1 MLISD
6 LITNYLKYS
15 KATKRNGTYQYEC
28 TIAKYL
34 ISYLKYNKIKVL
46 SLAKL
51 QELIIYLKETT
62 ELSNNSINKVI
73 KLLRNILSFHNIYF
87 DWLTNYKLLRETK
100 NRFNTISENELKLIF
115 NYVDNLEN
123 KGNANQY
130 QMMIYLLY
138 DTGIRQS
145 KLLQIKLHDINL
157 EKNHIIIR
165 ASKSIEDR
173 AVFLSNDMHKRL
185 SDYKPIA
192 NNDGFLFYNHLRDRC
207 FNRNDLKLFYRR
219 IKKATKI
226 DRLHSH
232 MFRHTYATDLIEL
245 DVPLF
250 VVQKQLGHASIKTTE
265 IYYHSSIKF
274 QKNHMEKISNLR

>member
-1 MLISD
+1 MKTMIAQ
-6 LITNYLKYS
+6 YLEYS
-15 KATKRNGTYQYEC
+15 KVTKRMGTYSYELTISNYINTYIQYKK
-28 TIAKYL
+28 THTFDL
-34 ISYLKYNKIKVL
+34 NT
-46 SLAKL
+46 L
-51 QELIIYLKETT
+51 QEMIVHLKNTT
-62 ELSNNSINKVI
+62 ELSNNSINKII
-73 KLLRNILSFHNIYF
+73 KLLKNILSFHNIHP
-87 DWLTNYKLLRETK
+87 DWLMNFKLLRETK
-100 NRFNTISENELKLIF
+100 KRFRTLSDDDLKKVF
-115 NYVDNLEN
+115 SYVNNLEN
-123 KGNANQY
+123 RGNAHQY
-130 QMMIYLLY
+130 KLMMYLLY

-145 KLLQIKLHDINL
+145 ELLQIKLHDINL

-219 IKKATKI
+219 MKKATGL
-226 DRLHSH
+226 DRIHSH

-245 DVPLF
+245 NIPLF

-265 IYYHSSIKF
+265 IYYHSSLKF
-274 QKNHMEKISNLR
+274 QSEAMSRISEIR